1 MTSAKGQNIRD
12 HIHALGEKLH
22 FPSAGAL
29 GIDATIRLRNTPDWL
44 RRGIRLSLCLT
55 LFGLLGH
62 AIEYPPEWGANLQ
75 SEVKQACN
83 WAAITCIVSDHCG
96 WAGTCMHACIR
107 PAMLT
112 CKLATG
118 WDVIGQSKPGSEL
131 ASASCGWGPADCRMR
146 MSMGRGQREQH
157 AHVVTPFGLVPMG
170 SSWLVPLPPACTT
183 TS

>member
-1 MTSAKGQNIRD
+1 MMSAKGQNIRD

-83 WAAITCIVSDHCG
+83 WAAITCIVSGYACMITV
-96 WAGTCMHACIR
+96 WASACMHACVC
-107 PAMLT
+107 PTMLI
-112 CKLATG
+112 CKLLETG
-118 WDVIGQSKPGSEL
+118 RDVIAQSKPGSEL
-131 ASASCGWGPADCRMR
+131 ASSVIVR
-146 MSMGRGQREQH
+146 
-157 AHVVTPFGLVPMG
+157 L
-170 SSWLVPLPPACTT
+170 
-183 TS
+183 